1 VENSHLSAEMA
12 GLHIREKYDGIDDAN
27 RYKGPANDG
36 TRRAIMPLVHRIL
49 KDCLGLELP
58 RADWADLR
66 WLPSGDTNLG
76 TYSAR
81 DNKLAVQTML
91 REWMAYSVCAH
102 EVFHNM
108 QAKLPGLFHDSLV
121 TADKIDLEGSAVW
134 AESHI
139 LDALAIR
146 TALDLNNLRQGDEY
160 AEGFQ
165 KFKQIEKE
173 GGIRAVLQYMKG

>member
-1 VENSHLSAEMA
+1 MA
-12 GLHIREKYDGIDDAN
+12 RLHMREKFEGIDDVV
-27 RYKGPANDG
+27 RYKGPDDG

-49 KDCLGLELP
+49 KDRLGLDLP
-58 RADWADLR
+58 PNQWASLG
-66 WLPSGDTNLG
+66 WLPSGGENLG
-76 TYSAR
+76 TYYPR
-81 DNKLAVQTML
+81 DNVLSLQTML

-108 QAKLPGLFHDSLV
+108 QAKIPSLFNDCLV
-121 TADKIDLEGSAVW
+121 TDDKIDLEGSAVW

-146 TALDLNNLRQGDEY
+146 TALDMNNLRCGDEY

-165 KFKQIEKE
+165 KFKQIEKQ
-173 GGIRAVLQYMKG
+173 GGVRAVLSYLKTGNLPVGIG